1 MSYTQDAYAKAVEY
15 SVNIDFSQTY
25 ESSVELVTLSTKED
39 ANSFTTGVAKFFGEV
54 VNDSGEDLTSA
65 TVIVTLYERGTG
77 NLIATNYDWI
87 LEEISNGDTAAYDV
101 SLPVPQGFDSN
112 NMEYELIVKGEAQ

>member
-1 MSYTQDAYAKAVEY
+1 
-15 SVNIDFSQTY
+15 
-25 ESSVELVTLSTKED
+25 
-39 ANSFTTGVAKFFGEV
+39 VAKFFGYV
-54 VNDSGEDLTSA
+54 VNDSGEDLASA

-101 SLPVPQGFDSN
+101 SLAVPQGFDPN
-112 NMEYELIVKGEAQ
+112 TMEYELIVKGEVQ